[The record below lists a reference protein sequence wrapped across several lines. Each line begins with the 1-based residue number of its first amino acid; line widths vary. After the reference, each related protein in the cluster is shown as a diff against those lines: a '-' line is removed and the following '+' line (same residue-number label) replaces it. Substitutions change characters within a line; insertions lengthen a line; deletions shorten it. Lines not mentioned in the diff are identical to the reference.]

1 MYFPPFI
8 STYRS
13 RSLICLLLIAV
24 IWMGFMSAQRQILGP
39 LHLHAVKSAQ
49 MQVSS
54 PQTELSLL
62 DKWLIRWHQQKLLG
76 HQKLELQLLPSTH
89 QQGEL
94 RALSKDHIDVS
105 GPHSHQHG
113 EFARH
118 HHMLGDTTVIAVDG
132 STPVG
137 EAMYSAG
144 SGTWLLLSLF
154 AISGHLLAF
163 TAMARFQGPWPVG
176 DAARFSTWREAPPLR
191 PPSR

>member
-1 MYFPPFI
+1 
-8 STYRS
+8 
-13 RSLICLLLIAV
+13 
-24 IWMGFMSAQRQILGP
+24 
-39 LHLHAVKSAQ
+39 LHLHAVKSDQ

-54 PQTELSLL
+54 AQTELSLL
-62 DKWLIRWHQQKLLG
+62 DKWLIRWHQQQLLG
-76 HQKLELQLLPSTH
+76 HQQLELQMLQKTD

-94 RALSKDHIDVS
+94 RALSKDNVADR

-118 HHMLGDTTVIAVDG
+118 DHTLGDTTVIAVDG
-132 STPVG
+132 STPAG

-154 AISGHLLAF
+154 AISGDVLAF
-163 TAMARFQGPWPVG
+163 TAMARFQGPWPFG